1 MDQRQY
7 STLMDA
13 LSAVPDPRKARG
25 KQYSWLLLLTLI
37 CSALGS
43 GERSGHGIANW
54 VAEHATSLLLHLRP
68 ARGRL
73 PSEAT
78 LRRALRRV
86 DVSALEQ
93 RLALYT
99 QPIAL
104 AAVSHAAVISEQGE
118 ILQGQALDGKAVR
131 GATAHGQPTHLVSL
145 VQHASALTLAQVAV
159 EQLALDITAAPI
171 LGFLQGASQNWLLLA
186 NLLLIVGL
194 LAVPLVFVPRGKQF
208 APLLATAIAVGQITP
223 QLREALHDPVV
234 RMVHW
239 YEEISLVVVVLLMVF
254 KPF

>member
-1 MDQRQY
+1 MGAV
-7 STLMDA
+7 SN
-13 LSAVPDPRKARG
+13 VPDPRKARG
-25 KQYSWLLLLTLI
+25 KQYSWL
-37 CSALGS
+37 
-43 GERSGHGIANW
+43 
-54 VAEHATSLLLHLRP
+54 LLLHLRP

-159 EQLALDITAAPI
+159 EQLALEITAAPI

-186 NLLLIVGL
+186 NLLLL
-194 LAVPLVFVPRGKQF
+194 LKQVQTQDVVEYF
-208 APLLATAIAVGQITP
+208 HSRFDKRD
-223 QLREALHDPVV
+223 REGPTMA
-234 RMVHW
+234 
-239 YEEISLVVVVLLMVF
+239 E
-254 KPF
+254 